1 MTNKSNGI
9 FFTTKALKVLND
21 DYKDLNSKYEKKQ
34 NSLVKEVI
42 AIAGRPLLRLC
53 CALALIRIDSVVLHC
68 SREAQYRTRSFGRR
82 RKVSTVLSQPNHPLT
97 TSCSLAVA
105 ANNAPIPYV
114 KPEVFA
120 KGSGSLNLV
129 ESRHPCLEVLEGI
142 NFIPN
147 DVTLERGE
155 FARSER

>member
-1 MTNKSNGI
+1 M
-9 FFTTKALKVLND
+9 
-21 DYKDLNSKYEKKQ
+21 
-34 NSLVKEVI
+34 
-42 AIAGRPLLRLC
+42 
-53 CALALIRIDSVVLHC
+53 
-68 SREAQYRTRSFGRR
+68 
-82 RKVSTVLSQPNHPLT
+82 STALSQQNYPLT
-97 TSCSLAVA
+97 VPCSLAVA

-147 DVTLERGE
+147 DVTLERGKSALMKVWFNTHE
-155 FARSER
+155 DLQT